1 MGERRRARVELHL
14 FALRLHVDEP
24 RHEGGSISVGSCG
37 PLDDDDG
44 DADSA
49 YDALAIE
56 AEALRAENRFLRRE
70 LNATRVVIKMVRDQL
85 DRLIEETK

>member
-1 MGERRRARVELHL
+1 M
-14 FALRLHVDEP
+14 
-24 RHEGGSISVGSCG
+24 SVAACG
-37 PLDDDDG
+37 PFDDDDG
-44 DADSA
+44 DVDTA

-56 AEALRAENRFLRRE
+56 ADALRAENRFLRRE

>member
-1 MGERRRARVELHL
+1 M
-14 FALRLHVDEP
+14 
-24 RHEGGSISVGSCG
+24 SVAACG
-37 PLDDDDG
+37 PFDDDDG
-44 DADSA
+44 DVDTA

-70 LNATRVVIKMVRDQL
+70 LNATRVVIQTVRDQL

>member
-1 MGERRRARVELHL
+1 M
-14 FALRLHVDEP
+14 
-24 RHEGGSISVGSCG
+24 SVAACG
-37 PLDDDDG
+37 PFDDDDG
-44 DADSA
+44 DVDTA